1 MRWAG
6 TKEGLIWIIIG
17 GAIGILSWR
26 ISLGSFREP
35 GAGFVAFASG
45 LSLVLIGVI
54 MTLSKTFPKLSSGA
68 GRSVFVELH
77 NVRLLYALGLLV
89 GYGLVLETV
98 GYIVATFLLMLGLF
112 HDRGTNRLF
121 PSILASAVTVGLT
134 YLIFVAWL
142 RVQLPRGILPW

>member
-6 TKEGLIWIIIG
+6 TTEGLIWIIIG

-26 ISLGSFREP
+26 IGLGSFREP

-45 LSLVLIGVI
+45 LSLVLIGLI
-54 MTLSKTFPKLSSGA
+54 MTLSKTFPKPSSDA
-68 GRSVFVELH
+68 GCSVFVELH

-112 HDRGTNRLF
+112 HNRGTNRF
-121 PSILASAVTVGLT
+121 
-134 YLIFVAWL
+134 
-142 RVQLPRGILPW
+142 

>member
-68 GRSVFVELH
+68 GQGSGRSFLLEAQ
-77 NVRLLYALGLLV
+77 NVRLVYALGLLV
-89 GYGLVLETV
+89 GYGLVVEAL
-98 GYIVATFLLMLGLF
+98 GYIV
-112 HDRGTNRLF
+112 
-121 PSILASAVTVGLT
+121 
-134 YLIFVAWL
+134 
-142 RVQLPRGILPW
+142 